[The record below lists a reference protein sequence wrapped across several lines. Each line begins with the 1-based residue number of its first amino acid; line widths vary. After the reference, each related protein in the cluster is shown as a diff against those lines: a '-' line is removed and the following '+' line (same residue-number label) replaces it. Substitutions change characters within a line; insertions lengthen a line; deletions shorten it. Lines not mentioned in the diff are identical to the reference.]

1 MSKPVIDLTPQ
12 QRTKSDRIERLRRR
26 LERGPLDPQ
35 ALAAVMKGIL
45 DLLEDE
51 L

>member
-1 MSKPVIDLTPQ
+1 MAQLDE
-12 QRTKSDRIERLRRR
+12 RTVRDRIERLRRR
-26 LERGPLDPQ
+26 LD
-35 ALAAVMKGIL
+35 LATNFLELRNIIKGIL